1 MARVAIFAKD
11 FVCNTAPVV
20 MRKSKLGHRNMSG
33 SLIQTVKEEEETY
46 QVQAL
51 RPKNLPNIRFRVRPA
66 NADDLPIL
74 VKIRQDMGIH
84 DVPTSLLS
92 WMKLDPDGIKIA
104 ETETG
109 DVVGS
114 CSSVFNGDDDDGI
127 YFGGIYCVEPKFQGT
142 GIGQNLFKSCVEHY
156 GTGNCG
162 LNAVPGMYEVY
173 RDRAGFP
180 VEEPDWVCVKN
191 QTSTDVSQNVL
202 SNIVPPGVDIQPYQ
216 DSFLPAMVA
225 YDQALIGFKRS
236 LQLLYSCE
244 EVDNKTLVA
253 FKDGVCVGFGT
264 IKESCLRAGRI
275 GPLYADEPVIAEVIL
290 GRLLDSFPERKG
302 FAMMTIS
309 NNMHANSFLRKL
321 GCPAKEE
328 CRRLYS
334 SKRLMVDTSKIYA
347 HFDINF
353 SPF

>member
-1 MARVAIFAKD
+1 M
-11 FVCNTAPVV
+11 C
-20 MRKSKLGHRNMSG
+20 G
-33 SLIQTVKEEEETY
+33 
-46 QVQAL
+46 AL
-51 RPKNLPNIRFRVRPA
+51 WNR
-66 NADDLPIL
+66 
-74 VKIRQDMGIH
+74 
-84 DVPTSLLS
+84 
-92 WMKLDPDGIKIA
+92 
-104 ETETG
+104 
-109 DVVGS
+109 
-114 CSSVFNGDDDDGI
+114 
-127 YFGGIYCVEPKFQGT
+127 
-142 GIGQNLFKSCVEHY
+142 
-156 GTGNCG
+156 NCG

-173 RDRAGFP
+173 RDKAGFP

-225 YDQALIGFKRS
+225 YDQALIGF
-236 LQLLYSCE
+236 
-244 EVDNKTLVA
+244 
-253 FKDGVCVGFGT
+253 GT
-264 IKESCLRAGRI
+264 IKESCLGAGRI
-275 GPLYADEPVIAEVIL
+275 GPLYADEPAIAEVIL
-290 GRLLDSFPERKG
+290 RRLLDSFPERKG

-309 NNMHANSFLRKL
+309 NNMHSSSFLRKL